1 MRSRDRLIIQTS
13 QRIQM
18 NKKTLYVEIGED
30 NIGLIYADPENQR
43 KGLGGIIADFT
54 IVDAPNDLK
63 SEIGCFVTLPLN
75 QMKIYKK
82 AK

>member
-18 NKKTLYVEIGED
+18 NKKTLYTEIGED

>member
-1 MRSRDRLIIQTS
+1 
-13 QRIQM
+13 M
-18 NKKTLYVEIGED
+18 NKKTLYTEIGED

>member
-1 MRSRDRLIIQTS
+1 MS
-13 QRIQM
+13 
-18 NKKTLYVEIGED
+18 KKTLYVEISED

-54 IVDAPNDLK
+54 IVDAPDDLK
-63 SEIGCFVTLPLN
+63 SEIGCFLTLPLN
-75 QMKIYKK
+75 QMKIIEE

>member
-1 MRSRDRLIIQTS
+1 
-13 QRIQM
+13 M

>member
-1 MRSRDRLIIQTS
+1 
-13 QRIQM
+13 M

-54 IVDAPNDLK
+54 IVDAPDDLK
-63 SEIGCFVTLPLN
+63 SEIGCFLTLPLN
-75 QMKIYKK
+75 QMKIYNEDK
-82 AK
+82 